1 MKARNVVAGLVFLAS
16 SFAMAYPMV
25 GDKSEWT
32 GTVVGPNGTKE
43 AKASMEVLSQDPTTM
58 KWRVKSWMQVGTW
71 ERCET
76 RDKSR
81 LYTPEKWADILANCE
96 SKGGVIG
103 EITVPA
109 GTFNTCMMTKMDRDQ
124 DESMV
129 VYWGDVPFGVVKVV
143 KTDDGKVKTMELSS
157 VTAGTPPP
165 PPQEP
170 GQPTPPEE
178 PGQPTPPEQP
188 EQ

>member
-58 KWRVKSWMQVGTW
+58 MWRVKSWIQVGTW
-71 ERCET
+71 EGWQT
-76 RDKSR
+76 RDKKS
-81 LYTPEKWADILANCE
+81 LYTPERWADILANCE
-96 SKGGVIG
+96 SKGGVVG

-109 GTFNTCMMTKMDRDQ
+109 GTFNTCMMTEMKNNRDT
-124 DESMV
+124 DHSAV

-143 KTDDGKVKTMELSS
+143 KTHYGKVKTLELSS
-157 VTAGTPPP
+157 VVSGT

-170 GQPTPPEE
+170 GQPTPPE
-178 PGQPTPPEQP
+178 QPAP
-188 EQ
+188 